1 MQDECKNVLTEKVKS
16 EDGTGNFASVLRD
29 QEGKEVQ
36 KTEVAFVG
44 IGRNLVSI
52 VVAIRGT
59 LSVAV
64 KLNESKELYIP
75 LVS

>member
-1 MQDECKNVLTEKVKS
+1 M
-16 EDGTGNFASVLRD
+16 RD

-64 KLNESKELYIP
+64 KLNESKEIFIP
-75 LVS
+75 LVA